1 MIQLQVCFCLLGLAL
16 AALGVAMLLRP
27 QRLRRALRR
36 LDAGCGS
43 GRGGGWPGAGWPAAA
58 CSCWEPSCSWCCWR
72 PCCCG
77 RSTEGGGGMNY
88 RLIPMERAH
97 LPQAAEL
104 ERQCFS
110 DPWTEAQ
117 LAGELDNELL
127 SLSAAVGEDG
137 TVLGY
142 AEVRVILDEGTLERI
157 AVAPRYRR
165 QGIAEALLDAYIQYG
180 REHLAF
186 LTLEVR
192 AGNAPAIALYEK
204 LGFREVGRR
213 KNYYRAE
220 HEDALLMTVE
230 FDRHG

>member
-1 MIQLQVCFCLLGLAL
+1 MGRLEI
-16 AALGVAMLLRP
+16 RP
-27 QRLRRALRR
+27 IR
-36 LDAGCGS
+36 
-43 GRGGGWPGAGWPAAA
+43 RGGPQHKDLAEQAAVEALINGGAAVSGI
-58 CSCWEPSCSWCCWR
+58 E
-72 PCCCG
+72 
-77 RSTEGGGGMNY
+77 
-88 RLIPMERAH
+88 
-97 LPQAAEL
+97 PQAAEL